1 MPDWAYEDLAHLVV
15 RARTSDDVRNI
26 VINFNRREGS
36 GTDTDFPMPFAHR
49 GETVPVVSDGTV
61 QTYRLR
67 LDFFGWRPRPEGS
80 IRQLALWFDPSDL
93 ASIDILSITLTTK
106 VANYAET
113 GAASRTEIRNRIH
126 RQALYT
132 HTPGSVEY
140 RVKVPEGGRLFYRN
154 GADELVA
161 AQVTT
166 GPTFTVGQQEV
177 LFSLAGYYSGRGH
190 PQYDVTPDDQRFV
203 MLRFGDEENAEL
215 VLVLNFFEE
224 LKERVPN

>member
-1 MPDWAYEDLAHLVV
+1 MPWNPTNEPVEVTQLEDAVRVTLTDGTRNPNGLPRGGIVLDVPDWDYEDLAHLVV
-15 RARTSDDVRNI
+15 RARTADDVRNFS
-26 VINFNRREGS
+26 VEFNRREGS

-61 QTYRLR
+61 QIYRLR
-67 LDFFGWRPRPEGS
+67 LDFFGRRPRPEGS

-132 HTPGSVEY
+132 HTPGGSV
-140 RVKVPEGGRLFYRN
+140 
-154 GADELVA
+154 AI
-161 AQVTT
+161 
-166 GPTFTVGQQEV
+166 
-177 LFSLAGYYSGRGH
+177 
-190 PQYDVTPDDQRFV
+190 FV
-203 MLRFGDEENAEL
+203 
-215 VLVLNFFEE
+215 
-224 LKERVPN
+224 